1 MIKYMKQPIL
11 RRVWPWNEVRL
22 YPGADNLIFSDFI
35 TLREEEVFCVLGSA
49 VFDTISFYAVLT
61 QHPGVGYIVAT
72 RVLDHSD
79 IIL

>member
-11 RRVWPWNEVRL
+11 RSVRPWNEVIL
-22 YPGADNLIFSDFI
+22 YPSADRLIFGDFI
-35 TLREEEVFCVLGSA
+35 TLREEEVFCVLGDA

-61 QHPGVGYIVAT
+61 QHPGMSYIVAA